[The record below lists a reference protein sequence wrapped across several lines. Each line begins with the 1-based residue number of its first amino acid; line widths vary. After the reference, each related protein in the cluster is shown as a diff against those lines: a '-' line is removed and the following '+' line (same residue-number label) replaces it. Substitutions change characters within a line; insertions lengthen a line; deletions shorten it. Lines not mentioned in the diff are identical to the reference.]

1 MRLRVLRSVEE
12 LLGDFLGVSLVVLLL
27 MCTDVSYIVDF
38 SIISV

>member
-12 LLGDFLGVSLVVLLL
+12 LLGDFLGVSLAVLLL
-27 MCTDVSYIVDF
+27 MCTDVSYIDF